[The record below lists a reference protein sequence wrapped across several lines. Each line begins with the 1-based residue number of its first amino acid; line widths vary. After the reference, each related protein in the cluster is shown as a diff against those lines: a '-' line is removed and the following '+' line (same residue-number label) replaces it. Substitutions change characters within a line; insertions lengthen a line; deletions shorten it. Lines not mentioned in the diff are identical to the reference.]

1 MENDE
6 RKLKEALN
14 FAIKEKEKTDR
25 FLLMLEWVIGI
36 LSVFILLMPVII
48 GVITQLE
55 ETIILICTI
64 AGFVPAFIGFC
75 FALEIER
82 VAGYYEC
89 KHCGHKHVP
98 ILRVVTLA
106 MHIGR
111 TRYMKCPECK
121 KWSWQRK
128 VLKK

>member
-1 MENDE
+1 MNDNE
-6 RKLKEALN
+6 KKLKEELKNAT
-14 FAIKEKEKTDR
+14 KEKEQADR
-25 FLLMLEWVIGI
+25 FLLILEWVIGI
-36 LSVFILLMPVII
+36 LSVFILLMPAII
-48 GVITQLE
+48 GVTTQLE

-89 KHCGHKHVP
+89 KYCGHKYVP
-98 ILRVVTLA
+98 TLRVITLA

-121 KWSWQRK
+121 KWSWQKK